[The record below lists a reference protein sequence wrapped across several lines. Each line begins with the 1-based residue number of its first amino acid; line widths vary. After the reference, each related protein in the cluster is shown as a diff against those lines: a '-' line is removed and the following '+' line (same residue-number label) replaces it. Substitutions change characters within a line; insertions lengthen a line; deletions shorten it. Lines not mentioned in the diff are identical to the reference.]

1 MRSMTLQIV
10 RHVTVIVFLMTCCR
24 PLGAAGLSKAEIV
37 AVERA
42 VRTEMKQQRIVG
54 LALGLIRDGQVVYTK
69 GFGFED
75 RDRQIAV
82 TPQTLFRWA
91 SVSKPLTALAAWQ
104 LVEKQRLDLNADVR
118 KLVPEFPDKGAKITA
133 RQLLCH
139 QGGIVH
145 YTNGKLVRSPR
156 AYRVAHPFEDCVQ
169 ALDTFRESP
178 LVAAPGTRFSYSTHG
193 YILLSAVVQRAGR
206 QKFAAQVSER
216 IARPLGM
223 TTLQPDYQW
232 KTLPHRAVGYR
243 LRENRIVESTNT
255 DVSWKLGG
263 GGFVSNIT
271 DMALLASGLIN
282 GRLVSPATETR
293 MWTPQT
299 TSSGQATP
307 VGLGF
312 FVEQQ
317 NGTLKVSH
325 NGAQEKTRTRL
336 VIYPRRKHGA
346 VVMCNSEYAKPGRV
360 TTTAY
365 QALAAVA
372 EAKRNPLSSSPPEK
386 PVQKRPKTE

>member
-1 MRSMTLQIV
+1 MRMTTMPILKLTTAIA
-10 RHVTVIVFLMTCCR
+10 ILMACGRT
-24 PLGAAGLSKAEIV
+24 LVAAGLSDQEIATIDRAIQAEM
-37 AVERA
+37 E
-42 VRTEMKQQRIVG
+42 EQRIVG
-54 LALGLIRDGQVVYTK
+54 LALGCIRDGQVVYTK

-75 RDRQIAV
+75 RERRIPV
-82 TPQTLFRWA
+82 SGQTLFRWA
-91 SVSKPLTALAAWQ
+91 SVSKPLTAIAAWQ
-104 LVEKQRLDLNADVR
+104 LVEKQRLDLDADVR
-118 KLVPEFPDKGAKITA
+118 TLVPEFPDKGTKITA
-133 RQLLCH
+133 RQLMCH

-145 YTNGKLVRSPR
+145 YTNGKLIRTRRNYPTE
-156 AYRVAHPFEDCVQ
+156 HPFEDCVL

-178 LVAAPGTRFSYSTHG
+178 LVAPPGTRFSYSTHG

-206 QKFAAQVSER
+206 QKFADQVAER

-232 KTLPHRAVGYR
+232 KTLPHRAIGYR
-243 LRENRIVESTNT
+243 LRDNRVVESTNT

-263 GGFVSNIT
+263 GGFVSNVR

-282 GRLVSPATETR
+282 GRLVSADTQTR

-299 TSSGQATP
+299 TSSGKATK

-325 NGAQEKTRTRL
+325 NGSQEKTRTRL
-336 VIYPRRKHGA
+336 VIYPRRKHGL
-346 VVMCNSEYAKPGRV
+346 VVMCNSEYANPGRV
-360 TTTAY
+360 TTAVY
-365 QALAAVA
+365 QALAERAA
-372 EAKRNPLSSSPPEK
+372 DK
-386 PVQKRPKTE
+386 PQGRAADPVPATRSDGN